1 MALKKVRII
10 KVCPKLPNHNH
21 SFLKVIALGVIDVA
35 CKRLFTFVNY
45 KDLGISEG
53 CSFTG
58 ASSYLEGHLLKMA
71 SA

>member
-1 MALKKVRII
+1 MALKKVSIM

-21 SFLKVIALGVIDVA
+21 SFLKVITFWEIDVA
-35 CKRLFTFVNY
+35 CKRLFTFLDYN
-45 KDLGISEG
+45 DWGISEG